1 MAIFAIEPIT
11 HRNFSHAWPL
21 IRECLLF
28 YGVDPHAVVEH
39 RKFFFKLAKED
50 IGGVQHLCEMN
61 ETPVGFSTIYF
72 TFSTFYG
79 RPVAFLNDLY
89 VKDCF
94 RRQGVGSALLDNVRL
109 VSRSRGVKIVQ
120 WLVSPENLLAQ
131 RFFEDLGTV
140 KSSWIRH
147 TWQL

>member
-1 MAIFAIEPIT
+1 MDNFAIEPIT

-28 YGVDPHAVVEH
+28 YGADTTAVVKH
-39 RKFFFKLAKED
+39 REFFYKLAKND
-50 IGGVQHLCEMN
+50 MGGVQHLCEMN
-61 ETPVGFSTIYF
+61 KTPAGFSTIYF

-79 RPVAFLNDLY
+79 GPVSFLNDLY

-94 RRQGVGSALLDNVRL
+94 RRQGVGSALLDNVGL
-109 VSRSRGVKIVQ
+109 VSRSRGVKTVQ
-120 WLVSPENLLAQ
+120 WLVSPDNFLAKRFYENL
-131 RFFEDLGTV
+131 DTV
-140 KSSWIRH
+140 QSSWIRH